1 MKGRSKGGEYLNPLG
16 LEEFHRLRLMA
27 ALDQATL
34 EAMAGDLIFWRR
46 EATRKAMICSALSS
60 RLPHVD
66 VKRLEAEIEQILKVE
81 AA

>member
-1 MKGRSKGGEYLNPLG
+1 MSQGPRWDHREVDLKEFQRLQRSSEIDQIALKALAGE
-16 LEEFHRLRLMA
+16 M
-27 ALDQATL
+27 
-34 EAMAGDLIFWRR
+34 IFWRR